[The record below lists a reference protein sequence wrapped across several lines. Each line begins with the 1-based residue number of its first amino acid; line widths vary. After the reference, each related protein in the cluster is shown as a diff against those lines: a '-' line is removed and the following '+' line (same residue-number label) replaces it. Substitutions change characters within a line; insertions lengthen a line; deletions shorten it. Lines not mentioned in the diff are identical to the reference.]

1 MKPYTQLFCFKT
13 LYLPI
18 LLVFCFCLG
27 SPAWAQAAQ
36 PPRSDFLVYCLIIEE
51 GHPDEALCGEWFDSL
66 TAEERHAFQEWRD
79 EEDYW
84 VWDSMVDRAG
94 LISVER
100 GGTPVSAESRVLSV
114 AGTII
119 ITGAAVSAGA
129 VGGLVIYIETAN
141 CGWDSSCE
149 ATPTALLP
157 FAGALLGGVVGV
169 AISRQIWRAP
179 DDPRN
184 APLSVAP
191 YLHENASG
199 VMFSGGF

>member
-1 MKPYTQLFCFKT
+1 M
-13 LYLPI
+13 
-18 LLVFCFCLG
+18 VE
-27 SPAWAQAAQ
+27 
-36 PPRSDFLVYCLIIEE
+36 R
-51 GHPDEALCGEWFDSL
+51 
-66 TAEERHAFQEWRD
+66 AE
-79 EEDYW
+79 
-84 VWDSMVDRAG
+84 

-100 GGTPVSAESRVLSV
+100 GGAPVSAESRVPSV
-114 AGTII
+114 AGTIF

-129 VGGLVIYIETAN
+129 VGGLVIYVEN
-141 CGWDSSCE
+141 DCDWEGGCDMS
-149 ATPTALLP
+149 PTALLP

-169 AISRQIWRAP
+169 AISRQIWHDN

>member
-1 MKPYTQLFCFKT
+1 
-13 LYLPI
+13 
-18 LLVFCFCLG
+18 
-27 SPAWAQAAQ
+27 
-36 PPRSDFLVYCLIIEE
+36 LVYCLIIEE

-79 EEDYW
+79 EEVNW
-84 VWDSMVDRAG
+84 VWDSMVERAG

-114 AGTII
+114 AGTIF

-129 VGGLVIYIETAN
+129 VGGLVIYIENN
-141 CGWDSSCE
+141 CGWDIACDSS
-149 ATPTALLP
+149 PMALLP
-157 FAGALLGGVVGV
+157 FAGALLGGVVGI
-169 AISRQIWRAP
+169 AFSRTIWHDY

-191 YLHENASG
+191 YLRENASG
-199 VMFSGGF
+199 VMLSGGF

>member
-1 MKPYTQLFCFKT
+1 MKPFDQLFCFKT
-13 LYLPI
+13 IYLPI

-36 PPRSDFLVYCLIIEE
+36 PPRSDF
-51 GHPDEALCGEWFDSL
+51 
-66 TAEERHAFQEWRD
+66 QEWRD
-79 EEDYW
+79 EEDYL
-84 VWDSMVDRAG
+84 VWNSMVERAG

-114 AGTII
+114 AGTIF

-129 VGGLVIYIETAN
+129 VGGLMIYAEKN
-141 CGWDSSCE
+141 CDWEGGCDMS
-149 ATPTALLP
+149 PMALLP
-157 FAGALLGGVVGV
+157 FAGALLGGVVGI
-169 AISRQIWRAP
+169 AISRQIWHDN